1 MAGALLRSGNL
12 RDFHPLG
19 AVGSPVFRAA
29 SQLRAAM
36 RRHIGADVADLFAIP
51 TQHERGDIID
61 WYAPEPGDVVPWSTA
76 TPEQRAA
83 AKATLLAARTRLAAE
98 SETLSQSEEGAARQI
113 FGRLLALVTQIP
125 SDEHIYLVGGRPVVT
140 FWGFHPLSAPPELDV
155 IRGLDPGA
163 IRASTAPLAAAEPPS
178 PPITAVEVGSRR
190 PWWWWL
196 LLLLPLLLLLLLPFL
211 LRTCGV
217 ATPPWLP
224 VAIGDRTPEPT
235 LTPVGTVPLVPVEP
249 VQPGGAVVPGVG
261 ARPGGEGPAPT
272 PAASAP
278 VGAPIEPTHAE
289 ASPAEQTPPGSPDTG
304 SATVP
309 MPTGATNPR
318 QPTPPLPG
326 ASPREKEQPLQPG
339 TPPNPAVQPSP
350 GEPLTIPND
359 AVKKNSTDFLNG
371 QWRSI
376 TGLQDRDGNPVEL
389 HYAFTNGQGTV
400 TLHRSVG
407 GAEHTCAGTV
417 GSTMRDG
424 RLVID
429 QHGVR
434 CPDGTTFQDSNV
446 QCTVGAGGKAV
457 CNGSNSDGTKYDVDI
472 VK

>member
-12 RDFHPLG
+12 REFHPLG

-36 RRHIGADVADLFAIP
+36 RRHIGTDIADLFAVP
-51 TQHERGDIID
+51 KQHERGDVID
-61 WYAPEPGDVVPWSTA
+61 WYAPEAGDVVPWSAA

-98 SETLSQSEEGAARQI
+98 SDTLSQSEEGAERQV

-140 FWGFHPLSAPPELDV
+140 FWGFHPLTAPPGLDV
-155 IRGLDPGA
+155 IGGLDPA
-163 IRASTAPLAAAEPPS
+163 ARREVAPPLAAPESVRPVA
-178 PPITAVEVGSRR
+178 PIADVEVGSRR

-196 LLLLPLLLLLLLPFL
+196 LLLLPLLLLLLLLPFL
-211 LRTCGV
+211 LKTCGV
-217 ATPPWLP
+217 EVPPWLP
-224 VAIGDRTPEPT
+224 IPIGERTPIAP
-235 LTPVGTVPLVPVEP
+235 LTPFATGPLVPVEP
-249 VQPGGAVVPGVG
+249 GRPGAPGVPAAG
-261 ARPGGEGPAPT
+261 VRPSGEGPEPT
-272 PAASAP
+272 AGGSPAAGVPIEATHPSAAPGQPSPPAQPDLRAATAP
-278 VGAPIEPTHAE
+278 V
-289 ASPAEQTPPGSPDTG
+289 PPG
-304 SATVP
+304 AK
-309 MPTGATNPR
+309 
-318 QPTPPLPG
+318 TPPLPG
-326 ASPREKEQPLQPG
+326 ASPPPRDNEQPLQPG
-339 TPPNPAVQPSP
+339 NTPNAAGQPTP
-350 GEPLTIPND
+350 GEPLKIPDD

-376 TGLQDRDGNPVEL
+376 TGLQDRNGNPVEL
-389 HYAFTNGQGTV
+389 HYDFTNGQGTV
-400 TLHRSVG
+400 TLRRSVG
-407 GAEHTCAGTV
+407 GQEHTCAGAV
-417 GSTMRDG
+417 GSTMQNG

-429 QHGVR
+429 QRGVR

-446 QCTVGAGGKAV
+446 QCTVGEGGKAV